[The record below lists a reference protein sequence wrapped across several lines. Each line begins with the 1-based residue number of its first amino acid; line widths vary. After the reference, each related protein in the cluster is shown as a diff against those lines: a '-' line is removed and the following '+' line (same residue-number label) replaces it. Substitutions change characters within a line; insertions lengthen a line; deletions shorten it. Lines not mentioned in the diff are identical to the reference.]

1 MPDWINNII
10 WGAILSIGA
19 VLAVWAYILVTTK
32 PARHDDEHPYGDA
45 STYGRRTDQ

>member
-19 VLAVWAYILVTTK
+19 VLAIRAYVRATTI
-32 PARHDDEHPYGDA
+32 PATYDDEHPYGDA
-45 STYGRRTDQ
+45 STYGRRMDQ